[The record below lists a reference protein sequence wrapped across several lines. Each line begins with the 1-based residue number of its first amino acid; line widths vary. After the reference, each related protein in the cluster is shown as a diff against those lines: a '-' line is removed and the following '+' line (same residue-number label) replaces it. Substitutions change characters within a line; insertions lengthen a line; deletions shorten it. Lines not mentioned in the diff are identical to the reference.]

1 MRDESAPAAERART
15 ERLVAHRY
23 RLLAE
28 LGRGGMGVV
37 WRARDEVL
45 DREVAV
51 KEMLMPAGLA
61 EVERSAMARRAVREA
76 RSAAR
81 LSHPGVV
88 KVFDV
93 VVEEARPWVVMELVR
108 GRSLHQEIRLGG
120 PLRPDRAARIGRQLL
135 GALGAAHAVGILHR
149 DVKPGNVLL
158 DEATGRAVLTD
169 FGIAVIEG
177 EATLT
182 QDGGVL
188 GSPAYIAPERMRG
201 GRALPESDLWALG
214 ATLYA
219 AVEGRTPFHRDD
231 PVAVFGAVLTAEPD
245 PPGRAGPLRPVLDG
259 LLQKDPARRM
269 PAGVAEAL
277 LLVAGG
283 DDPDPS
289 WPVPG
294 RPAGPA
300 AAAYPVPPPP
310 APSAA
315 PAPPAPAPVVV
326 APPRPEPDTGPDTGP
341 RTGPPGAVS
350 GRGPLLSAWRVGG
363 VLFYV
368 GMALVVAGALVAMVM
383 FG

>member
-1 MRDESAPAAERART
+1 MRDESAPAAEDAQRDG
-15 ERLVAHRY
+15 LVAHRY

-51 KEMLMPAGLA
+51 KEMLMPGGRSEA
-61 EVERSAMARRAVREA
+61 ERSATARRAVREA

-93 VVEEARPWVVMELVR
+93 VVEDARPWVVMELVR
-108 GRSLHQEIRLGG
+108 GRSLQEAIRRDG
-120 PLRPDRAARIGRQLL
+120 PLPPGRAARIGLELL

-182 QDGGVL
+182 QNGGVL

-201 GRALPESDLWALG
+201 GRARPESDLWALG

-219 AVEGRTPFHRDD
+219 AVEGRAPFHRED
-231 PVAVFGAVLTAEPD
+231 PVAVFGAVLTEEPD
-245 PPGRAGPLRPVLDG
+245 PPVRAGPLRPVLDG
-259 LLQKDPARRM
+259 LLHKDPARRM
-269 PAGVAEAL
+269 GAGTAEAL
-277 LLVAGG
+277 LIVAGG
-283 DDPDPS
+283 NGPDPT

-294 RPAGPA
+294 RSAGPATAAPARPPTAPAAAPATVPA
-300 AAAYPVPPPP
+300 AAA
-310 APSAA
+310 
-315 PAPPAPAPVVV
+315 
-326 APPRPEPDTGPDTGP
+326 
-341 RTGPPGAVS
+341 
-350 GRGPLLSAWRVGG
+350 WRAGG

-368 GMALVVAGALVAMVM
+368 GTALLVAGALVALLMM
-383 FG
+383 S